1 MNQLTAVITKLYE
14 KEVGLN
20 KEISSKLSSM
30 FTKIAEAN
38 GEHLDPL
45 SKLQAHFLEWFK
57 TVEKV
62 QILLKRYDEDRLVYD
77 HYKGKV
83 DQLRIE
89 HEKTGKVQDQ
99 LTRVRRHLNARTKTS
114 STALP
119 RALRRSR
126 WRSSRICKTSVTTVS
141 KWSTAPS
148 RASSI
153 TNYPFQKLN

>member
-30 FTKIAEAN
+30 FAKIAEAS

-62 QILLKRYDEDRLVYD
+62 
-77 HYKGKV
+77 
-83 DQLRIE
+83 
-89 HEKTGKVQDQ
+89 
-99 LTRVRRHLNARTKTS
+99 
-114 STALP
+114 
-119 RALRRSR
+119 
-126 WRSSRICKTSVTTVS
+126 
-141 KWSTAPS
+141 
-148 RASSI
+148 
-153 TNYPFQKLN
+153 